1 MKFHE
6 KIRSFRL
13 WLSRL
18 AARLF
23 PRGIYY
29 VSGPETLP
37 PPLSREEEREALWTD
52 LSEIPDEHYS
62 EENPQHTTQEV
73 IVPPAQEP
81 YGPAIVPPVA

>member
-37 PPLSREEEREALWTD
+37 PPLSREEEREALD
-52 LSEIPDEHYS
+52 RLSASPG
-62 EENPQHTTQEV
+62 EV
-73 IVPPAQEP
+73 TADNVSSC
-81 YGPAIVPPVA
+81 GLLRGV